1 MCSLGRVITETSE
14 LPVIRQRQYMNR
26 GFAQLSPNLYSPIF
40 YTLYGCHDLSSRS
53 QADHRVQDF
62 GAERKVYVW
71 NARVGV
77 ERMTLGTSCAS

>member
-1 MCSLGRVITETSE
+1 MRTNAAVMQTDPAHRQ
-14 LPVIRQRQYMNR
+14 LP
-26 GFAQLSPNLYSPIF
+26 GAGSLYSPVL

-53 QADHRVQDF
+53 RADHRVQDF